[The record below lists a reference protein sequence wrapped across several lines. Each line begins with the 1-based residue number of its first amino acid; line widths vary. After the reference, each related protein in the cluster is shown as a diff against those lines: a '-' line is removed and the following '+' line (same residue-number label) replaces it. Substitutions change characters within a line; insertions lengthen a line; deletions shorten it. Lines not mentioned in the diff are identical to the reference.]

1 MPQAGFIY
9 ILTNPSMPDL
19 VKVGMTVKTPN
30 LRAIELSSTGVPSPF
45 EIEYYSF
52 FYDMAL
58 AEKLVHQKL
67 NSCRHNKEFF
77 RTEVTKAIDAIE
89 NIDLPFF
96 RLFSKPE
103 NDQKLEQ
110 IRKDAEEQVRKEE
123 EQKIKQMEEEKDRKE
138 REEIRRKKD
147 ESKEARIAEA
157 RRTLKEDIE
166 RIRREA
172 ANRENKD

>member
-45 EIEYYSF
+45 ELEYYAF

-77 RTEVTKAIDAIE
+77 RTEVTIAIDAIE
-89 NIDLPFF
+89 NTDLPFF

-110 IRKDAEEQVRKEE
+110 IRKDAEEQLRKE
-123 EQKIKQMEEEKDRKE
+123 KEEEKDRKE
-138 REEIRRKKD
+138 REEIRKSR
-147 ESKEARIAEA
+147 EARIAIA
-157 RRTLKEDIE
+157 RRLLKEDIE
-166 RIRREA
+166 RIRGEA

>member
-45 EIEYYSF
+45 ELEYYAF

-77 RTEVTKAIDAIE
+77 RTEVTIAIDAIE
-89 NIDLPFF
+89 NTDLPFF

-110 IRKDAEEQVRKEE
+110 IRKDAEEQLRKE
-123 EQKIKQMEEEKDRKE
+123 IEEEKDRKE
-138 REEIRRKKD
+138 REEIRKKKD
-147 ESKEARIAEA
+147 ESREARIAIA
-157 RRTLKEDIE
+157 RRHLKEDIG
-166 RIRREA
+166 RIRGEA

>member
-9 ILTNPSMPDL
+9 IMSNPSMPDL
-19 VKVGMTVKTPN
+19 IKVGMTVKTPN
-30 LRAIELSSTGVPSPF
+30 LRAIELSSTGVPSHF

-52 FYDMAL
+52 FYDIML

-67 NSCRHNKEFF
+67 DSFRHNKEFF
-77 RTEVTKAIDAIE
+77 KTEVTIAIDAIE

-103 NDQKLEQ
+103 NDKNLEQ
-110 IRKDAEEQVRKEE
+110 SRKDAENQLRKEE
-123 EQKIKQMEEEKDRKE
+123 ERKIKNIEEEKDKKE
-138 REEIRRKKD
+138 REEIRKKKD
-147 ESKEARIAEA
+147 ESRAARIAKA
-157 RRTLKEDIE
+157 RRVLKEDIE

-172 ANRENKD
+172 ANQ

>member
-45 EIEYYSF
+45 ELEYYAF

-77 RTEVTKAIDAIE
+77 RTEVTIAIDAIE
-89 NIDLPFF
+89 NTDLPFF

-103 NDQKLEQ
+103 NDQQLEQ
-110 IRKDAEEQVRKEE
+110 IRKDAEGQLRKEE

-138 REEIRRKKD
+138 REEIRKKKD
-147 ESKEARIAEA
+147 ENREARIAIA
-157 RRTLKEDIE
+157 RRLLKEDIE
-166 RIRREA
+166 RIRGEA